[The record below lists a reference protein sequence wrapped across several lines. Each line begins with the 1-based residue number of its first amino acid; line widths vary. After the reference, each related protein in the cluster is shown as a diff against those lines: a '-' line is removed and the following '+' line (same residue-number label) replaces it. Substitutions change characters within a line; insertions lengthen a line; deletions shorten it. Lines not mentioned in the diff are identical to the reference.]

1 MRLPNIPY
9 HTEVSTHS
17 YTIRSHNGFNG
28 WWVIIEINYVMLL
41 WQHRYTYTHTTTH
54 LQAHTHTH
62 ITHKT
67 HTHAHVHTHTHTHT
81 QFQRTSV
88 LSDEGLTVIT
98 TKFTSLKNHNCSRA
112 ILVHPSVRYGVGREG
127 REGGREGGGGEGE
140 GEGGGK
146 GGNFTEKRKVWG
158 KETEGEGE

>member
-1 MRLPNIPY
+1 MSCYFDNIDIHI
-9 HTEVSTHS
+9 HTQLH
-17 YTIRSHNGFNG
+17 
-28 WWVIIEINYVMLL
+28 
-41 WQHRYTYTHTTTH
+41 TYK
-54 LQAHTHTH
+54 HTHTH
-62 ITHKT
+62 TSLTKHIHMHMCT
-67 HTHAHVHTHTHTHT
+67 HTHTHTHT

-158 KETEGEGE
+158 KETGE